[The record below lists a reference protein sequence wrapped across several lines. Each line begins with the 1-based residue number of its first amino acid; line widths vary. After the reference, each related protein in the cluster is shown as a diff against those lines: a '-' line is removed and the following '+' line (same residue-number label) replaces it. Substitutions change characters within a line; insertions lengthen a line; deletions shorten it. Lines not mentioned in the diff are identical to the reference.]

1 MAAGETGTFDI
12 ELIYPSQIAMVAS
25 FSLTAEAENYA
36 LIPEFST
43 LTAVFA
49 VFAIASVAVV
59 VYRNKLNTA

>member
-1 MAAGETGTFDI
+1 MA
-12 ELIYPSQIAMVAS
+12 LVAS
-25 FSLTAEAENYA
+25 YSLTAEAENYT

-43 LTAVFA
+43 LTA

>member
-1 MAAGETGTFDI
+1 MA
-12 ELIYPSQIAMVAS
+12 LVAS
-25 FSLTAEAENYA
+25 YSLTAEAENYT